1 MGCKH
6 TFLARFL
13 LTRTSCARALF
24 FRTLL
29 FQPFGSQSV
38 FAQTTFLQTV
48 ALWTLFGWVG
58 LAWSP
63 AARAAGDDLQAV
75 FQGMLALP
83 DHADDADGN
92 SIEITGLSGV
102 AWLGDDRYVAAM
114 DNSQYLVL
122 FRLSLSQ
129 TGRPLAVDSLRVVKL
144 SQRHDYEDVAPC
156 PAPVARAMQRERRGA
171 RGLQGTVSGGV
182 HGGGNPQ
189 EDEEFVLVCEED
201 TPAIRAFSLADGQM
215 LDAVALPENLLTRRP
230 NRGLESLA
238 LEPDGRF
245 VWSANEEALPGDGP
259 SAAEGNGTVVR
270 LTRLPLPAD
279 QPPLPFDRLR
289 SRREPPAAAA
299 FQAAYRVDP
308 PHSFVRVFP
317 GQPLSGLSAIVAL
330 GRGQLLALERSGAP
344 GLPPF
349 ASRIYLLD
357 AGSAVDVSA
366 VERDLAARK
375 DAIVEKRLLWKDSL
389 GINVEGLC
397 LGPRLADGNRGL
409 IAIADNGGIGTP
421 NQVVGLA
428 LVAAAPAVE
437 PAVLGAVAALVA
449 IALLVGRL
457 TSP

>member
-6 TFLARFL
+6 IFLAWEL
-13 LTRTSCARALF
+13 LTRTACARTLF
-24 FRTLL
+24 SQPVL
-29 FQPFGSQSV
+29 FQPVLFQPLVFQSIV
-38 FAQTTFLQTV
+38 T
-48 ALWTLFGWVG
+48 WTLLGWVG

-63 AARAAGDDLQAV
+63 AARAAGEDLKAV

-92 SIEITGLSGV
+92 SVEITGLSGV

-122 FRLSLSQ
+122 FRLALSQ
-129 TGRPLAVDSLRVVKL
+129 TGKPLAVDSLRVVKL

-171 RGLQGTVSGGV
+171 RDVKGK
-182 HGGGNPQ
+182 
-189 EDEEFVLVCEED
+189 EDEQFVLVCEED
-201 TPAIRAFSLADGQM
+201 TPAVRAFSLADGRM
-215 LDAVALPENLLTRRP
+215 LDAVALPENMLTRGP

-245 VWSANEEALPGDGP
+245 VWTANEEALPGDGP

-279 QPPLPFDRLR
+279 EPPLPFDRLR
-289 SRREPPAAAA
+289 SRRETPAAAA

-317 GQPLSGLSAIVAL
+317 GQPLSGLSALVAL

-349 ASRIYLLD
+349 ASRIYLVD

-366 VERDLAARK
+366 VERDLASRK

-397 LGPRLADGNRGL
+397 LGPLLADGNRGL

-428 LVAAAPAVE
+428 LVAAPPTVK

>member
-1 MGCKH
+1 MGCKR
-6 TFLARFL
+6 TFLAWEL
-13 LTRTSCARALF
+13 LARTACARTLF
-24 FRTLL
+24 FRTVF
-29 FQPFGSQSV
+29 FQPFVSQPF
-38 FAQTTFLQTV
+38 FARTSFLQSIV
-48 ALWTLFGWVG
+48 FWMLLGWVG
-58 LAWSP
+58 LVWSP
-63 AARAAGDDLQAV
+63 AVRAAGDDLQAV

-92 SIEITGLSGV
+92 SVVITGLSGV
-102 AWLGDDRYVAAM
+102 AWLGDDRYAAAM

-144 SQRHDYEDVAPC
+144 SQRHDYEDVTPC

-171 RGLQGTVSGGV
+171 RGLHGTVD
-182 HGGGNPQ
+182 GGGNPQ
-189 EDEEFVLVCEED
+189 EDEQFVLVCEED

-245 VWSANEEALPGDGP
+245 VWTANEEALTGDGP

-279 QPPLPFDRLR
+279 EPSLPFDRLR
-289 SRREPPAAAA
+289 SGRKTPAAAA

-317 GQPLSGLSAIVAL
+317 GQPLSGLSALVAL

-349 ASRIYLLD
+349 ASRIYAVD

-366 VERDLAARK
+366 VERDLASRK

-397 LGPRLADGNRGL
+397 LGPLLADGNRGL

>member
-6 TFLARFL
+6 TFLAWEL
-13 LTRTSCARALF
+13 LTRTACARALF
-24 FRTLL
+24 SQPLL
-29 FQPFGSQSV
+29 FQPLLSQTP
-38 FAQTTFLQTV
+38 FAKTIVVQSIV
-48 ALWTLFGWVG
+48 AWTLLGWVG

-63 AARAAGDDLQAV
+63 AARAAGEDLQAV

-92 SIEITGLSGV
+92 SVEITGLSGV

-122 FRLSLSQ
+122 FRLVLSQ
-129 TGRPLAVDSLRVVKL
+129 TGKPLAVDSLRVVKL

-171 RGLQGTVSGGV
+171 RDVNGK
-182 HGGGNPQ
+182 
-189 EDEEFVLVCEED
+189 EDEQFVLVCEED
-201 TPAIRAFSLADGQM
+201 TPAIRAFSLADGRM
-215 LDAVALPENLLTRRP
+215 LDAVALPENLLTRGP

-245 VWSANEEALPGDGP
+245 VWTANEEALPGDGP

-279 QPPLPFDRLR
+279 DPPLPFDRLR

-308 PHSFVRVFP
+308 PHSFVRVFA
-317 GQPLSGLSAIVAL
+317 GQPLSGLSALVAL

-349 ASRIYLLD
+349 ASRLYLLD
-357 AGSAVDVSA
+357 AGSAVDISA
-366 VERDLAARK
+366 VERDLASRK
-375 DAIVEKRLLWKDSL
+375 EAIVEKRLLWKDSL
-389 GINVEGLC
+389 GINLEGLC
-397 LGPRLADGNRGL
+397 LGPLLADGNRGL

-421 NQVVGLA
+421 NQVVGLS
-428 LVAAAPAVE
+428 LIAAPPAVK

>member
-1 MGCKH
+1 V
-6 TFLARFL
+6 TWTA
-13 LTRTSCARALF
+13 CARTLF
-24 FRTLL
+24 SRTLV
-29 FQPFGSQSV
+29 FQPFVSQPF
-38 FAQTTFLQTV
+38 FAQTIFLQSIV
-48 ALWTLFGWVG
+48 CGTLLGWMSLV
-58 LAWSP
+58 WSP

-92 SIEITGLSGV
+92 SVEITGLSGV

-114 DNSQYLVL
+114 DNSQSLVL

-171 RGLQGTVSGGV
+171 RGLHGMVDSGG
-182 HGGGNPQ
+182 NRQ
-189 EDEEFVLVCEED
+189 EDEQFVLLCEED

-245 VWSANEEALPGDGP
+245 VWTANEEALTGDGP
-259 SAAEGNGTVVR
+259 PAAEGNGTVVR

-279 QPPLPFDRLR
+279 EPSLPFDRLR
-289 SRREPPAAAA
+289 SRRETPAAAA

-317 GQPLSGLSAIVAL
+317 GQPLSGLSALVAL
-330 GRGQLLALERSGAP
+330 GRGQLLVLERSGAP

-349 ASRIYLLD
+349 ASRIYAVD
-357 AGSAVDVSA
+357 AGSAVDISA
-366 VERDLAARK
+366 VERDLASRK

-397 LGPRLADGNRGL
+397 LGPLLADGNRGL

>member
-1 MGCKH
+1 M
-6 TFLARFL
+6 
-13 LTRTSCARALF
+13 
-24 FRTLL
+24 
-29 FQPFGSQSV
+29 FQPCVFQPL
-38 FAQTTFLQTV
+38 FAQTPFLQSIVCWTISW
-48 ALWTLFGWVG
+48 AFLWTLLGWAG

-63 AARAAGDDLQAV
+63 AARAAGEDLQTV

-92 SIEITGLSGV
+92 SVEITGLSGV
-102 AWLGDDRYVAAM
+102 AWLGADRYVAAM

-129 TGRPLAVDSLRVVKL
+129 TGKPLAVDSLRVVKL

-171 RGLQGTVSGGV
+171 RGLHGAVNGTVNGRVNGGA
-182 HGGGNPQ
+182 NPQ
-189 EDEEFVLVCEED
+189 EDEQFVLVCEED
-201 TPAIRAFSLADGQM
+201 TPAIRAFSLADGRM
-215 LDAVALPENLLTRRP
+215 LDAVALPENLLTRGP

-245 VWSANEEALPGDGP
+245 VWTANEEALPGDGP

-279 QPPLPFDRLR
+279 DPPLPFDRLR
-289 SRREPPAAAA
+289 SRRETPAAAA

-308 PHSFVRVFP
+308 PHSFVRVFA
-317 GQPLSGLSAIVAL
+317 GQPLSGLSALVAL

-349 ASRIYLLD
+349 ASRIYLVD

-366 VERDLAARK
+366 VERDLASRK
-375 DAIVEKRLLWKDSL
+375 EAIVEKRLLWKDSL
-389 GINVEGLC
+389 GINLEGLC
-397 LGPRLADGNRGL
+397 LGPLLADGNRGL
-409 IAIADNGGIGTP
+409 IGIADNGGIGTP

-428 LVAAAPAVE
+428 LVSAPPAVK